1 MNSHLTGKML
11 DPDITQVSVL
21 IPILFVIYVKD
32 LSQGLHANIKLFAD
46 NLSLSPGVDSI
57 YETASKINN
66 DLIRAQDETY
76 NWKMTFNIE
85 RVKPA

>member
-46 NLSLSPGVDSI
+46 
-57 YETASKINN
+57 
-66 DLIRAQDETY
+66 DL
-76 NWKMTFNIE
+76 
-85 RVKPA
+85 